1 MLKVLAFVCFVS
13 TLFQLQWMTTLD
25 MERIGLT
32 TGMKK
37 VFSLV
42 RKEQHSER
50 IVGGK
55 RKQINI
61 SAPQAAAPPKKSRSK
76 ASALS
81 DMMVKEETDCKSC
94 PHSNA
99 CCFGCCSTAAK

>member
-1 MLKVLAFVCFVS
+1 
-13 TLFQLQWMTTLD
+13 

-37 VFSLV
+37 VFNLV

-55 RKQINI
+55 RKQTNI
-61 SAPQAAAPPKKSRSK
+61 SSAQAVFPPKKSKSK

-81 DMMVKEETDCKSC
+81 DMMVKEETECKPYPIQTHAVFFS
-94 PHSNA
+94 
-99 CCFGCCSTAAK
+99 STGAK